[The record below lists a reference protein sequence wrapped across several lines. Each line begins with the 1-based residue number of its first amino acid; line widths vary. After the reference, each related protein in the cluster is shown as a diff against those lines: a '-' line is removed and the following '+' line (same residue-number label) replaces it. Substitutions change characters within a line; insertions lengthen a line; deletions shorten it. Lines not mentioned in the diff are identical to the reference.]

1 MGLRKALKEC
11 PGLDYETRAALDAVK
26 SKGAQLFA
34 PELGGAYEAWT
45 ARPMHPDLV
54 TYAGKFIFIFARAIG
69 LTSCFV

>member
-11 PGLDYETRAALDAVK
+11 PGFDYETRAAPDAVK
-26 SKGAQLFA
+26 SKSAQLFA

-54 TYAGKFIFIFARAIG
+54 TYAGKFIF
-69 LTSCFV
+69 